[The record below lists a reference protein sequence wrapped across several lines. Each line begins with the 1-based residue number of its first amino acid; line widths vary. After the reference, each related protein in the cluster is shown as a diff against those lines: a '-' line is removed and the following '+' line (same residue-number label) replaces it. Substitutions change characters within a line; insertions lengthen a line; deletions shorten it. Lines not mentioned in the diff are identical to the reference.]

1 MAADQTQYVVP
12 QMARL
17 WLAAV
22 GVAAPAGPTVIFP
35 VGWRDVGLFT
45 PDSLSF
51 ATDANFEQVRSHQLN
66 YPGREFQTEE
76 SGTVSVD
83 LQQWNGANFIAVYG
97 GGTITSVTPTGVGAV
112 PYFRFAP
119 PGVGGRQSVQ
129 CCLEIIDGAKHY
141 RRVVPRVFQG
151 SGVEQGFN
159 KTSESLLPLRLT
171 ILGSDL
177 TDPFYDLTDDP
188 NFDPAL
194 LAA

>member
-1 MAADQTQYVVP
+1 MTDPTQYVVP

-22 GVAAPAGPTVIFP
+22 GVSAPAGPTVVFP
-35 VGWRDVGLFT
+35 TGWRDVGLFT

-51 ATDANFEQVRSHQLN
+51 ATDANFEQIRSHQLM

-83 LQQWNGANFIAVYG
+83 LQQWNGSNFIAVFG
-97 GGTITSVTPTGVGAV
+97 GGSIVSVTATAPATGT
-112 PYFRFAP
+112 YYRFSP
-119 PGVGGRQSVQ
+119 PRVGGRQSVQ
-129 CCLEIIDGAKHY
+129 CCLEIIDGTKHY

-151 SGVEQGFN
+151 SGVEQSFN
-159 KTSESLLPLRLT
+159 KTAESLLPLRLT

-194 LAA
+194 MAA